1 MNKTVKKD
9 NVKHES
15 KYLDL
20 ISYFISCID
29 KKLFYLVSPI
39 LIVSFLNIWLDN
51 NMRLNYFL
59 ELILAYFV
67 IMITLTL
74 ICYKYKKKHKQM
86 IIRRIHLVEKTKT
99 FGIMFI
105 ITIIEML
112 MLGWTQV
119 LSVIN

>member
-20 ISYFISCID
+20 TSYFISCID

-39 LIVSFLNIWLDN
+39 LIVNFLDIWLDN
-51 NMRLNYFL
+51 TMRLDYFL
-59 ELILAYFV
+59 ELTLAYFV
-67 IMITLTL
+67 IMITIALV
-74 ICYKYKKKHKQM
+74 CYKYKKRHKQM
-86 IIRRIHLVEKTKT
+86 VFRRVQLVEKVRT

-105 ITIIEML
+105 ITFVEML
-112 MLGWTQV
+112 IFGLIQV
-119 LSVIN
+119 LLVIN